1 MPKAPRA
8 PRSRLALCVALS
20 LPSLLFAQRSDER
33 PSRLFDNGNAAAVQN
48 RPSRPTVFT
57 LDQPARITSI
67 TTYHWN
73 GGSGSAGGT
82 VSLRSDSGEVF
93 GPWQVGVSERVYWV
107 ARPDLSL
114 PPGTYTLVDS
124 SPATW
129 AQNAGSGGAGM
140 AWVEGYA
147 TRPARDARPP
157 ASSRDAQAERE
168 PARGRTAEPPGATS
182 TPAPADTSAV
192 LFRGALDDRWVRHAA
207 AGGSFERDARL
218 ENGRALVVA
227 VPPNNGAGQVG
238 LLSPKPL
245 VWLDDFGR
253 SASCSLTFRFD
264 PQRTTGFS
272 VALTVPHNNGVAG
285 NQPGAPNVLLTWA
298 RAVDGASSKLE
309 LHVNPHAEGAFRTL
323 KLPAAAPR
331 EVVLTLRPYE
341 IDWRI
346 DGGTELVDEFPEA
359 RAGQGFHVY
368 VFSNAPQWHAPV
380 AMALEEVTLSQ
391 HRDPVP
397 SQKTKIVGKA
407 LLFDGHADPFWEP
420 VAVAGGDYARFAR
433 YVGGAL
439 VVDVPAG
446 SGWGKTGLMS
456 VKPALHVERRSDV
469 APYRLTVRVDPER
482 TTGFVVA
489 LSAARAADM
498 WSAEHLAWISLI
510 RSEAGTY
517 ELFLQQTPYFSWAR
531 PLTGRWNGQLTVT
544 LASDGLRASVPGGPS
559 IRTPVGT
566 RDGADY
572 YLQVIAHPP
581 RSSAPATLVLRSVLR
596 ERVLPVGLPAWQRW
610 GFLSPEEFKPD
621 ALLRDLQSDLALAAI
636 GDGASDEGGQK

>member
-1 MPKAPRA
+1 MLEALRGPRVWFG
-8 PRSRLALCVALS
+8 LCVALA
-20 LPSLLFAQRSDER
+20 LPTLLSGQRSDER
-33 PSRLFDNGNAAAVQN
+33 SVRLFDNGNPGAVQN
-48 RPSRPTVFT
+48 RPTRPTVFR
-57 LDQPARITSI
+57 LDQPTRITSI

-73 GGSGSAGGT
+73 GGSGSPAGS
-82 VSLRSDSGEVF
+82 VALRSDAGEVF
-93 GPWQVGVSERVYWV
+93 GPWPVRVNERVYWV
-107 ARPDLSL
+107 AQPNLTV
-114 PPGTYTLVDS
+114 PPGVYTVVDS

-129 AQNAGSGGAGM
+129 SQNAGSGGAGM
-140 AWVEGYA
+140 AWVEGDA
-147 TRPARDARPP
+147 TRATRGGAREREARPAP
-157 ASSRDAQAERE
+157 
-168 PARGRTAEPPGATS
+168 ATS
-182 TPAPADTSAV
+182 TPSPTDATSV

-218 ENGRALVVA
+218 ENGRGLVVS

-253 SASCSLTFRFD
+253 SASSALTFRFD
-264 PQRTTGFS
+264 PGRTTGFS

-285 NQPGAPNVLLTWA
+285 NQPGSPSVLLTWT
-298 RAVDGASSKLE
+298 RTVDGASSKLE

-323 KLPAAAPR
+323 ELPPAAPR

-341 IDWRI
+341 VDWRI
-346 DGGTELVDEFPEA
+346 DGGPELVDEFPEA

-380 AMALEEVTLSQ
+380 AMALEEVSLSQ
-391 HRDPVP
+391 HRDPVK
-397 SQKTKIVGKA
+397 SQTTKIVGKA
-407 LLFDGHADPFWEP
+407 RLFDGHADPFWEP
-420 VAVAGGDYARFAR
+420 VGVAGGDFARFAR
-433 YVGGAL
+433 YGGGAL

-446 SGWGKTGLMS
+446 NGWGKTGLMS
-456 VKPALHVERRSDV
+456 VQPALHVERRSDV
-469 APYRLTVRVDPER
+469 APYRFTVRTDPER
-482 TTGFVVA
+482 TTGLVVA
-489 LSAARAADM
+489 LSATRSADM

-510 RSEAGTY
+510 RSESGTY

-531 PLTGRWNGQLTVT
+531 PLTGSWNGQLTVT
-544 LASDGLRASVPGGPS
+544 LASDGLRVSVPGGPS

-636 GDGASDEGGQK
+636 GDGTSDEGERE

>member
-1 MPKAPRA
+1 MLEALRVPRV
-8 PRSRLALCVALS
+8 RLGLCVALA
-20 LPSLLFAQRSDER
+20 LPTLLSGQRPDER
-33 PSRLFDNGNAAAVQN
+33 SSRLFDNGNPGAVQN
-48 RPSRPTVFT
+48 RPTRPTVFR
-57 LDQPARITSI
+57 LDQPTRITSI

-73 GGSGSAGGT
+73 GGSGSSAGS
-82 VSLRSDSGEVF
+82 VALRSDSGEVF
-93 GPWQVGVSERVYWV
+93 GPWPVRVNERVYWV
-107 ARPDLSL
+107 AQPDLTV
-114 PPGTYTLVDS
+114 PPGAYTVLDS

-129 AQNAGSGGAGM
+129 SQNAGSGGAGM

-147 TRPARDARPP
+147 TR
-157 ASSRDAQAERE
+157 ASREGTRERAAQSA
-168 PARGRTAEPPGATS
+168 PATS
-182 TPAPADTSAV
+182 TPSPTDTTSV
-192 LFRGALDDRWVRHAA
+192 LFRGALDERWARHAA
-207 AGGSFERDARL
+207 AGGSFDRDARL

-238 LLSPKPL
+238 LLSPRPL

-285 NQPGAPNVLLTWA
+285 NQPGAPGVLLTWT

-331 EVVLTLRPYE
+331 EVILTLRPYE

-346 DGGTELVDEFPEA
+346 DGGTEIVDEFPQA
-359 RAGQGFHVY
+359 RTGQGLHVY
-368 VFSNAPQWHAPV
+368 VFSNAPQWQAPV
-380 AMALEEVTLSQ
+380 SMALEEITLDQ

-420 VAVAGGDYARFAR
+420 VAVAGGDFARFAR
-433 YVGGAL
+433 YGGGAL

-456 VKPALHVERRSDV
+456 TRPALHVERRSDV
-469 APYRLTVRVDPER
+469 APYRFTVRVDPER

-498 WSAEHLAWISLI
+498 WSAEHLVWISLI
-510 RSEAGTY
+510 RSESGTY

-531 PLTGRWNGQLTVT
+531 PLTRRWNGELTVA
-544 LASDGLRASVPGGPS
+544 LASDGLRVSVPGGPT
-559 IRTPVGT
+559 IRTPNGT
-566 RDGADY
+566 RDDADY
-572 YLQVIAHPP
+572 YLQVIAHPA
-581 RSSAPATLVLRSVLR
+581 RSSAPARLALRSVLR
-596 ERVLPVGLPAWQRW
+596 ERVLPPGLPAAERW
-610 GFLSPEEFKPD
+610 GFLSPDEFKPD
-621 ALLRDLQSDLALAAI
+621 ALLRDLQGDLALAAI
-636 GDGASDEGGQK
+636 GDGASDEGQQR